1 MQKPTNLDA
10 PPISPGNSATKS
22 VMGGRTI

>member
-10 PPISPGNSATKS
+10 PQNSPGISTTKS
-22 VMGGRTI
+22 AMGGRTI

>member
-10 PPISPGNSATKS
+10 PPNSLGISAAKS